1 MRKNKFMIFQPSKSA
16 MQSGL
21 ANINKWCLSNSL
33 TNETFVNSVFA
44 GLEHQTPKN
53 LTLFFDTFEAAKRF
67 AESKKLDFEI
77 IKSKK
82 KEKLLKNHI
91 QKILLSSYA

>member
-1 MRKNKFMIFQPSKSA
+1 MK
-16 MQSGL
+16 
-21 ANINKWCLSNSL
+21 LSL
-33 TNETFVNSVFA
+33 IVFFA

-82 KEKLLKNHI
+82 EKLLKNHI